1 MSFGRWSNVV
11 ARLDGR
17 ALARLA
23 LDYALVIV
31 GAVCVALAADLF
43 LIPNQVVSGGVVGV
57 ATILHYTLGTP
68 VGLATLLINVPLFV
82 VGLRWAGGVRFALR
96 TGLAVVVMSLAIDLL
111 PTYVPRGTAEPLLY
125 TLYGGL
131 LDGLGMGLVFRAG
144 GTTGGTDILAQLLQ
158 RFTSFNLGGILL
170 GINVAILGTAA
181 IVFGLEPVLYA
192 LIVAY
197 VSSRVIDLVQEGF
210 SQARAALIISGK
222 PDVIR
227 GRVMEELGRGV
238 TVLEGKGGYTAMRR
252 EVLYC
257 VVAQS
262 EVTRL
267 KRLVKEADPD
277 AFVVI
282 SQALEVLGE
291 GFEVAH
297 GR

>member
-1 MSFGRWSNVV
+1 MV
-11 ARLDGR
+11 ADLDGR
-17 ALARLA
+17 TLVRLV

-31 GAVCVALAADLF
+31 GAVCVALAAALF
-43 LIPNQVVSGGVVGV
+43 LIPNQVVSGGAVGV

-68 VGLATLLINVPLFV
+68 VGLATLLINVPLFF

-96 TGLAVVVMSLAIDLL
+96 TGLAVVVMSVVIDLL
-111 PTYVPRGTAEPLLY
+111 PNYLPQGTAEPLLY

-144 GTTGGTDILAQLLQ
+144 GTTSGTDILARLLQ

-170 GINVAILGTAA
+170 GINVAVLGTAA

-210 SQARAALIISGK
+210 SQARTALIISGK

-227 GRVMEELGRGV
+227 ERVMEELGRGV

-282 SQALEVLGE
+282 SHALEVLGE
-291 GFEVAH
+291 GFEVAN